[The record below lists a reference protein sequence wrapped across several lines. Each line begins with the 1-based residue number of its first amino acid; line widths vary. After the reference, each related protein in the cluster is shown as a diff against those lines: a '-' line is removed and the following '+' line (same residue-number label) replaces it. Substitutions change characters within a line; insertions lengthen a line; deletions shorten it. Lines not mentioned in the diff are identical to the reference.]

1 MWPLERPSGPD
12 PRALTLPADDGGHV
26 LFERGDTELQLLR
39 EVLEQATLL
48 VHQETQS
55 QRLRVLL
62 HREEGET
69 VKRRVVEDYQA
80 DWRSRA

>member
-1 MWPLERPSGPD
+1 MVQNQTDGHIKMWPSERPSGPD

-62 HREEGET
+62 HRE
-69 VKRRVVEDYQA
+69 RDRDC
-80 DWRSRA
+80 